1 MANTKSN
8 KTIKPTASAP
18 VEKKAEEVVEVPL
31 ATVEVDE
38 EKEVLKAKLE
48 EMQKQMAFLMGQMS
62 TQTENPEKKSVKER
76 NIPFINLTAGTFVL
90 KGTQYWDL
98 AGQFSQRVFLER
110 EARIIVNN
118 MQNAIRSG
126 LVYIADAKFVEENE
140 LEEAYRGLL
149 DDKQFKTLLDNKY
162 EYVIEAY
169 KNASPSQQNII
180 IDMVS
185 DKRANGES
193 VDGNVLLELG
203 KLSGKDLVNIEPEKG
218 D

>member
-162 EYVIEAY
+162 EYVIEVY